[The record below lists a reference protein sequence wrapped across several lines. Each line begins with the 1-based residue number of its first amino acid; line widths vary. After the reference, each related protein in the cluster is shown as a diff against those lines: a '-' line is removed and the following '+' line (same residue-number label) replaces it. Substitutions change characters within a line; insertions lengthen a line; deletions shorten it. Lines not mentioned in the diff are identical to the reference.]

1 MTINEHIAH
10 FAGLPVVAFDPQTAP
25 EHAGAPVAWRL
36 HVDDD
41 QPDDA
46 FAQLVT
52 TWLDTV
58 DPASVQ
64 ALVVGD
70 WGNAWDRAFP
80 AQVLVDAA
88 PRLTNL
94 RAVFLGEMTFD
105 ECEISWILQ
114 PDITPLLAAYP
125 ALEVLRVRGAM
136 SLELQAVQH
145 AGLRELAIESGGLPA
160 SITRA
165 IVASDLP
172 NCAHLELWL
181 GTEDYGRDTGVDDLA
196 PILDGTRLPALR
208 TLGLRNAEI
217 ADAVAAALA
226 TAAVVPRLD
235 TVDLSLGTLGDDGAT
250 TLLDGQ
256 PLTHLRRLDLH
267 RHYLSDEMMARL
279 PAAWPGVDVDVTDQ
293 QEEDEHRGRYVA
305 VGE

>member
-1 MTINEHIAH
+1 MTINEHITH
-10 FAGLPVVAFDPQTAP
+10 FSGLPVVDFDPQTAA
-25 EHAGAPVAWRL
+25 EHTGTPVAWRL
-36 HVDDD
+36 SASEEDEVE
-41 QPDDA
+41 
-46 FAQLVT
+46 FAQLFT

-58 DPASVQ
+58 DPASVD

-70 WGNAWDRAFP
+70 WGEPWDVAFP
-80 AQVLVDAA
+80 LELLVDAA
-88 PRLTNL
+88 PRLTGL

-114 PDITPLLAAYP
+114 PDVTPLLAAYP

-145 AGLRELAIESGGLPA
+145 TGLREFAIESGGTPA
-160 SITRA
+160 ALTRA
-165 IVASDLP
+165 VAASDLP

-181 GTEDYGRDTGVDDLA
+181 GTPDYEGDTSVDDLA
-196 PILDGTRLPALR
+196 PILDGTRLPTLR

-226 TAAVVPRLD
+226 SAAVVPRLD

-250 TLLDGQ
+250 ALLAGQ

-279 PAAWPGVDVDVTDQ
+279 PAALPGVDVDVTDQ
-293 QEEDEHRGRYVA
+293 QTEDRHRGRYVS